1 VSKSGYLLESEIENL
16 DASKDFL
23 QVRDKNY
30 HSVSPR
36 VMEMQISQ
44 SLDRLRT
51 NKLDIFMINAPERML
66 MAQTRVRFD
75 IIFI

>member
-1 VSKSGYLLESEIENL
+1 VSKSGYLLEDDIEKL
-16 DASKDFL
+16 DASRDFV
-23 QVRDKNY
+23 QVRNKNY

-36 VMEMQISQ
+36 VLEMQISQ

-66 MAQTRVRFD
+66 MAQSRVSFE
-75 IIFI
+75 